1 MTMNPMMRVLGVVL
15 RLVGVSSPE
24 DTRPGVKNEAGPPSW
39 RKPAKPESPVTQD
52 QEK

>member
-1 MTMNPMMRVLGVVL
+1 MNPMMRVLGIVL

-24 DTRPGVKNEAGPPSW
+24 DIQAKAKSAEGPPSW
-39 RKPAKPESPVTQD
+39 RKPAKPESPATQD